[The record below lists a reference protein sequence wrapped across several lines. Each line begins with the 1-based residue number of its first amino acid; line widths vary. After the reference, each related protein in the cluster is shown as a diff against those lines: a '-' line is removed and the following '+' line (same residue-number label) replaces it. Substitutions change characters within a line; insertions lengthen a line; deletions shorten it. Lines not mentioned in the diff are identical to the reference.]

1 MADNMLGTLAKWLRV
16 AGADCEYAAGMGDDE
31 LVGVARAGRLV
42 LTRDRS
48 LARRCGPN
56 ALHIPSDVL
65 EEQLL
70 QVLSGVPGL
79 LEGEPLSRCLVCNV
93 PIEDAALEDVR
104 DRVPPGVLARTS
116 EFWRC
121 PRCGRVYWAGTHVEG
136 MERRLADIMGRVRAG
151 LPPDGE

>member
-1 MADNMLGTLAKWLRV
+1 MADAMLGTLAKWLRV
-16 AGADCEYAAGMGDDE
+16 AGVDCGYAAGMGDDE

-42 LTRDRS
+42 LTRDKD
-48 LARRCGPN
+48 LARRCGAN
-56 ALHIPSDVL
+56 GLHVPSDAL

-70 QVLSGVPGL
+70 QVLSAVPGAL
-79 LEGEPLSRCLVCNV
+79 QGEPLSRCLVCNV
-93 PIEDAALEDVR
+93 PIEDAEVDDVR

-136 MERRLADIMGRVRAG
+136 MERRLASIMDRVRAG